1 MAGNCA
7 RRPRPAASA
16 RARASTSTASSTR
29 GGPLLSLLKLCL
41 LLSVAAAAAS
51 AASASSSD
59 YYALLG
65 IRRGATPKEIKK
77 AYRAKSLEH
86 HPDKGGDAE
95 RFAEVARA
103 YEVLSDEETK
113 DIYDRHGIEGLERHQ
128 NGGGGGGG
136 GGFEDMFS
144 QFFGGGRGGGGRGSD
159 RQSRTPGVTLP
170 LAMTIRQLYE
180 GATVEVEYA
189 RQVLCVN
196 WQECTTNAQQC
207 QGPGVAVK
215 MQQLAPG
222 FVQQVQTRDERC
234 ISRGKMYR
242 RNCQACPNGQ
252 TEEETIGLT
261 VEVPKGMRPGEHV
274 TFEGVTD
281 EKPGMQ
287 PGDLSFY
294 IVEIEDPNLHYNR
307 DGDQLY
313 LTVEI
318 PLVDALTGF
327 DFDLEHVDGHT
338 FSVKVDGV
346 TDCDHVM
353 RVPGKGMPRRS
364 GRGFGDLYITFEVD
378 FPDELTDDQ
387 RSSIRKILGSADGGD
402 GKAGKDEL

>member
-1 MAGNCA
+1 
-7 RRPRPAASA
+7 
-16 RARASTSTASSTR
+16 
-29 GGPLLSLLKLCL
+29 
-41 LLSVAAAAAS
+41 
-51 AASASSSD
+51 
-59 YYALLG
+59 
-65 IRRGATPKEIKK
+65 
-77 AYRAKSLEH
+77 
-86 HPDKGGDAE
+86 
-95 RFAEVARA
+95 
-103 YEVLSDEETK
+103 
-113 DIYDRHGIEGLERHQ
+113 
-128 NGGGGGGG
+128 
-136 GGFEDMFS
+136 MFS

-402 GKAGKDEL
+402 GTAGKDEL